1 VRLGFYTVY
10 SEEIAQF
17 AQETG
22 FRSLELSAWPQT
34 TLNADTVTDE
44 HLAAVRR
51 DLDDRDI
58 EISAL
63 GYYPNYLHPDPDEA
77 AEADRYL
84 LRVMELAHR
93 MEVRTVCTFAGQ
105 IPGAAVEDSL
115 EPFAELFT
123 RFCDRATEL
132 GVRIAIENCPMLDHK
147 TRRGENIAYSPEI
160 WDAMFTAV
168 PSPALGIELD
178 PSHMVYLGIDY
189 VQAVRDYGP
198 RIFHVHAKD
207 TDIDEQR
214 RARLGFFGQAFGPL
228 HGFGNGWW
236 RFRAPGFGQVDWPR
250 FISALVE
257 VGYDG
262 SIDIEHEDEV
272 FAQAA
277 LDQIEGEADIVEMLG
292 REPNGLILGYKHL
305 AALMPTLDAKVL
317 LPH

>member
-1 VRLGFYTVY
+1 MRLGFYTVY

-34 TLNADTVTDE
+34 TLNADTVNDE

-51 DLDDRDI
+51 DLGDRDI

-77 AEADRYL
+77 AESSRYL
-84 LRVMELAHR
+84 VRVMELAHR

-115 EPFAELFT
+115 EPFAELFN
-123 RFCDRATEL
+123 RFCDRAAEL

-160 WDAMFTAV
+160 WDAMFAAV

-189 VQAVRDYGP
+189 VQAVRDYGTADLPCP
-198 RIFHVHAKD
+198 RQGHRYRRATPRPPRLLRAGVRPAARIRERLVALP
-207 TDIDEQR
+207 
-214 RARLGFFGQAFGPL
+214 RARLRAGRLASL
-228 HGFGNGWW
+228 HL
-236 RFRAPGFGQVDWPR
+236 RACR
-250 FISALVE
+250 
-257 VGYDG
+257 
-262 SIDIEHEDEV
+262 
-272 FAQAA
+272 
-277 LDQIEGEADIVEMLG
+277 G
-292 REPNGLILGYKHL
+292 RLRRQH
-305 AALMPTLDAKVL
+305 
-317 LPH
+317 